1 MVRTRGSQRGFS
13 LATTLVIVALV
24 GGIASA
30 LIILSTNQM
39 GVDQK
44 TRDKVRATYLA
55 EAAVEQLAFLLRQ
68 AHANSQDMEVPGA
81 THVIDGVTLTCVD
94 RKPKIA
100 VDARTTILSAN
111 PGTDGAADTV
121 TAETVIDDHRIALT
135 AERFMVRLPPFP
147 GDADYDPQSLT
158 RLTTTMMYS
167 LTAELRYIA
176 RAESADEKLVDVDET
191 LRRVHRSALG
201 RVTRVMEYEVTP
213 IFDKFAF
220 WNGDLEILPGPAAI
234 FNGRIHTNKDLYI
247 GAGTGLDINTDYIR
261 ARGDMYRHRLDNPA
275 GSAWATVTVRDP
287 YADPYAAQ
295 GKMGENPWV
304 WDPSFESGSAYNSKW
319 DENANWLDQVNEDPA
334 LKETTKI
341 RNSDNESDLKLQ
353 LTPPEVKT
361 KDPGQEYYNAADI
374 VIEDNTVYQRTGVDA
389 EGKPILKDITSS
401 LPPKTITESSV
412 YDARE
417 VANGGGKD
425 GADVKVTVIDMSLL
439 KQGAGFPENGV
450 LYAYR
455 TKTKKAEGASPRYI
469 EGIQLVN
476 GQTLAS
482 DLTVVTNGPA
492 YVQGN
497 YNMDID
503 PSNLP
508 AHADK
513 KLAAPFKDP
522 QPRKGAAI
530 IADAVN
536 LLSEGWNGAKSASNS
551 KPPNA
556 KETTFNFALVTGN
569 VPTEPGK
576 SYSGGLENLPRFHE
590 NWGGVNCNYRGALM
604 CLWESEIATGKWGKG
619 NVYTPPNRNWDF
631 DANFGNPAS
640 DAKPPL
646 FPQTVNISRT
656 TYAEGY
662 PAPKDG
668 P

>member
-68 AHANSQDMEVPGA
+68 AHANCENMLEPGS
-81 THVIDGVTLTCVD
+81 THLVDGILLTCVD
-94 RKPKIA
+94 RKPKIP
-100 VDARTTILSAN
+100 VDKRTSVLSEN
-111 PGTDGAADTV
+111 PGTDNEADTV
-121 TAETVIDDHRIALT
+121 TAETTIDDHRIALT

-147 GDADYDPQSLT
+147 GDDDYDPKSLS

-176 RAESADEKLVDVDET
+176 RAETSDEKLVNVDDT
-191 LRRVHRSALG
+191 LRRVHRSSLG
-201 RVTRVMEYEVTP
+201 RVTRVMEFEITP
-213 IFDKFAF
+213 ILDKFAF
-220 WNGDLEILPGPAAI
+220 WNGALEMLPGPKAI
-234 FNGRIHTNKDLYI
+234 FNGRVHTNGDLHI

-261 ARGDMYRHRLDNPA
+261 AKGEVYRHRLDNPG
-275 GSAWATVTVRDP
+275 GSAWATVTIRDP
-287 YADPYAAQ
+287 YADPYNAQ
-295 GKMGENPWV
+295 GQLGENPWV
-304 WDPSFESGSAYNSKW
+304 WDPGYESESTYNSKW
-319 DENANWLDQVNEDPA
+319 ELDPNWLEQVNKAPELA
-334 LKETTKI
+334 ETKKI
-341 RNSDNESDLKLQ
+341 RNIDNESELKLQ
-353 LTPPEVKT
+353 LTPPEIGT
-361 KDPGQEYYNAADI
+361 KGVDGYYHKEADI
-374 VIEDNTVYQRTGVDA
+374 VIQDSTVLQKTGVD
-389 EGKPILKDITSS
+389 GDGNPVYKDITST
-401 LPPKTITESSV
+401 LPPKTITESNV

-417 VANGGGKD
+417 VDNGSGKD

-439 KQGAGFPENGV
+439 TKGGAFPENGV
-450 LYAYR
+450 IYAYR
-455 TKTKKAEGASPRYI
+455 TKTKKAEGATPRYI
-469 EGIQLVN
+469 EGIQLKN
-476 GQTLAS
+476 GQTLAG

-503 PSNLP
+503 PANLP

-513 KLAAPFKDP
+513 GQAAGFTEP

-536 LLSEGWNGAKSASNS
+536 LLSEGWNGSKSASS
-551 KPPNA
+551 PKAPTA

-569 VPTEPGK
+569 VETEAGK

-604 CLWESEIATGKWGKG
+604 CLWPSEIATGKWGKN
-619 NVYTPPNRNWDF
+619 NVYTPPNRNWDY
-631 DANFGNPAS
+631 DPNFGDPAA
-640 DAKPPL
+640 AKPPL

-656 TYAEGY
+656 TYLEGY
-662 PAPKDG
+662 PAKEAP
-668 P
+668 